1 MSHKSDN
8 WTDEQIMKMCKS
20 LKNGKARD
28 EMGFIYELFKPP
40 YAGKDVY
47 QSIRKMFNEIKHQLQ
62 IPIFFEKMSI
72 TSIYKNKGS
81 LSELSN
87 DRGIFNVAK
96 LRSMLDK
103 QIYSDVYSVI
113 DK

>member
-1 MSHKSDN
+1 
-8 WTDEQIMKMCKS
+8 
-20 LKNGKARD
+20 
-28 EMGFIYELFKPP
+28 
-40 YAGKDVY
+40 
-47 QSIRKMFNEIKHQLQ
+47 
-62 IPIFFEKMSI
+62 MSI

-113 DK
+113 DKKLSCSNVGGRKGRNIRDHLLVIYGIINEVKNGPAEAIDVQG